1 MRRVVSLML
10 LICLCS
16 LLGACGDSSA
26 AETRTELDFTVVT
39 PDQIPGEL
47 QQILGSKKEETFA
60 LTYTDGNYLYIA
72 IGAGK
77 QPTGGYSYAIHGL
90 WLADNAIY
98 IDVDLLGPNVDEQ
111 QKKQTEGLIGTT
123 SLLPRP
129 FRRGSRCAGCGTRP
143 PPYCRSREG
152 CPAYPAWP

>member
-72 IGAGK
+72 IGAGEEVVVIGMK
-77 QPTGGYSYAIHGL
+77 N
-90 WLADNAIY
+90 AD
-98 IDVDLLGPNVDEQ
+98 DP
-111 QKKQTEGLIGTT
+111 KKVYETISEHING
-123 SLLPRP
+123 
-129 FRRGSRCAGCGTRP
+129 
-143 PPYCRSREG
+143 
-152 CPAYPAWP
+152 